1 MFPKPECLTWL
12 TIYFTLSFATAAFN
26 AITIVVFIKHRNL
39 CNRGAYLIIN
49 LAVADMLVGG
59 FSTFDLSYSY
69 GQTCN
74 IWKSNSGRIS
84 YLLKFAI
91 IFLFLVCS
99 LANVTAISLERV
111 HATFWPFKHRVIK
124 KRVYNVIIAATWITA
139 GSMSLAYITLTE
151 FKAWSIYFYLWNSFN
166 TICLSVIC
174 ISYASIFV
182 KVRYSSQGLHSNAST
197 RERKLT
203 ATLFTVTFLSLVLW
217 LPYVVNGLLLEA
229 SNFSIMPPLRLDFFL
244 VFLFHTNSFI
254 NPILYLIK
262 IPGFRRALIALFKIC
277 CPQNRQVQVFPY

>member
-12 TIYFTLSFATAAFN
+12 TIYFTLSFTTAAFN

-39 CNRGAYLIIN
+39 RNRSAYLIIN

-59 FSTFDLSYSY
+59 FSTIDLSYSY
-69 GQTCN
+69 EQICN
-74 IWKSNSGRIS
+74 IKSDSGRII
-84 YLLKFAI
+84 YLRIAI
-91 IFLFLVCS
+91 ALLFLVCS

-151 FKAWSIYFYLWNSFN
+151 FNAWSIYLYLWNSFS

-182 KVRYSSQGLHSNAST
+182 KVRYSSQGLHHNAST

-203 ATLFTVTFLSLVLW
+203 ATLFIVTFLSLVLW
-217 LPYVVNGLLLEA
+217 LPYIVNRLLMEA
-229 SNFSIMPPLRLDFFL
+229 SNFSVIPPLHLELFFA
-244 VFLFHTNSFI
+244 FSFHTNSFI

-262 IPGFRRALIALFKIC
+262 IPRFRRAFIGLFKIS
-277 CPQNRQVQVFPY
+277 CPQRRQVQVLPY

>member
-1 MFPKPECLTWL
+1 MFPRPECLTWL
-12 TIYFTLSFATAAFN
+12 TIYFTVSFATAAFN

-39 CNRGAYLIIN
+39 RNRSAYLIIN

-59 FSTFDLSYSY
+59 FSTIDLSYHY
-69 GQTCN
+69 GSICN
-74 IWKSNSGRIS
+74 IWTSDSGRS
-84 YLLKFAI
+84 FYLRIAI
-91 IFLFLVCS
+91 AYLFLVCS

-124 KRVYNVIIAATWITA
+124 KQVYNVIIAVTWITA

-182 KVRYSSQGLHSNAST
+182 KVRYSSQGLHLSAST

-203 ATLFTVTFLSLVLW
+203 VILFIVTFLSLVLW
-217 LPYVVNGLLLEA
+217 LPYIVNRLLMEA
-229 SNFSIMPPLRLDFFL
+229 SNYSIMLPFSLQLFFA
-244 VFLFHTNSFI
+244 FSFHINSFI

-262 IPGFRRALIALFKIC
+262 IPGFRRAFIGLFKIR
-277 CPQNRQVQVFPY
+277 CPQKRQVQVFPY

>member
-12 TIYFTLSFATAAFN
+12 TIYFTLSFTTAAFN

-39 CNRGAYLIIN
+39 RNCSAYLIIN

-59 FSTFDLSYSY
+59 FSTIDLSYSY
-69 GQTCN
+69 GQICN
-74 IWKSNSGRIS
+74 IKSDSGRII
-84 YLLKFAI
+84 YLRIAI
-91 IFLFLVCS
+91 AFLFLVCS
-99 LANVTAISLERV
+99 LANVTAISLEHV

-217 LPYVVNGLLLEA
+217 LPYVVNRLLVEA
-229 SNFSIMPPLRLDFFL
+229 SNFSVIPPLHLQLFFA
-244 VFLFHTNSFI
+244 FSFHTNSFI

-262 IPGFRRALIALFKIC
+262 IPGFRREFIGLFKIR
-277 CPQNRQVQVFPY
+277 CPQKRQVQVLPY

>member
-12 TIYFTLSFATAAFN
+12 TIYFTLSFTTAAFN

-39 CNRGAYLIIN
+39 RNCSAYLIIN

-59 FSTFDLSYSY
+59 FSTFHLSYSY

-74 IWKSNSGRIS
+74 IWKSDSG
-84 YLLKFAI
+84 I
-91 IFLFLVCS
+91 IFHLRIAIALLFLVCS

-124 KRVYNVIIAATWITA
+124 KQVYNVIIAVTWITS
-139 GSMSLAYITLTE
+139 GSVSLAYITLTE
-151 FKAWSIYFYLWNSFN
+151 FKTWSIYFYLWNSFN

-182 KVRYSSQGLHSNAST
+182 KVRYSSQGLHHSAST

-203 ATLFTVTFLSLVLW
+203 ATLFIVTFLSLVLR
-217 LPYVVNGLLLEA
+217 LPYVVNRLLVEA
-229 SNFSIMPPLRLDFFL
+229 SNFSVIPPLHLQLFFA
-244 VFLFHTNSFI
+244 FSFHTNSFI

-262 IPGFRRALIALFKIC
+262 IPGFRREFIGLFKIR
-277 CPQNRQVQVFPY
+277 CPQKRQVQVLPY

>member
-12 TIYFTLSFATAAFN
+12 TIYFTLSFTTAAFN

-39 CNRGAYLIIN
+39 RNRSAYLIIN

-59 FSTFDLSYSY
+59 FSTIDLSYSY
-69 GQTCN
+69 GQICN
-74 IWKSNSGRIS
+74 IESDSGRII
-84 YLLKFAI
+84 YLRIAI
-91 IFLFLVCS
+91 ALLFLVCS

-139 GSMSLAYITLTE
+139 GSMSLAYITLIE

-166 TICLSVIC
+166 IICLSVIC

-182 KVRYSSQGLHSNAST
+182 KVRYSSQGLHHSAST

-217 LPYVVNGLLLEA
+217 LPYVVSRLLMEA
-229 SNFSIMPPLRLDFFL
+229 SNFSVIPPLHLQLFFA
-244 VFLFHTNSFI
+244 FLFHTNSFI

-262 IPGFRRALIALFKIC
+262 IPGFRRAFIGLFKIR
-277 CPQNRQVQVFPY
+277 CPQKRQVQVLPY

>member
-12 TIYFTLSFATAAFN
+12 TIYFTLSFTTAAFN

-39 CNRGAYLIIN
+39 RNRSAYLIIN

-59 FSTFDLSYSY
+59 FSTIDLSYSY
-69 GQTCN
+69 EQICN
-74 IWKSNSGRIS
+74 IKSDSGRII
-84 YLLKFAI
+84 YLRIAI
-91 IFLFLVCS
+91 ALLFLVCS

-124 KRVYNVIIAATWITA
+124 KQVYNVIIAVTWITA

-182 KVRYSSQGLHSNAST
+182 KVRYSSQGLHLSAST

-203 ATLFTVTFLSLVLW
+203 VTLFIVTFLSLVLW
-217 LPYVVNGLLLEA
+217 LPYIVNRLLMEA
-229 SNFSIMPPLRLDFFL
+229 SNFSVIPPLHLELFFA
-244 VFLFHTNSFI
+244 FSFHTNSFI

-262 IPGFRRALIALFKIC
+262 IPRFRRAFIGLFKIS
-277 CPQNRQVQVFPY
+277 CPQRRQVQVLPY

>member
-1 MFPKPECLTWL
+1 MFPRPECLTWL
-12 TIYFTLSFATAAFN
+12 TIYFTVSFATAAFN

-39 CNRGAYLIIN
+39 RNRSAYLIIN

-59 FSTFDLSYSY
+59 FSTIDLSYHY
-69 GQTCN
+69 GSICN
-74 IWKSNSGRIS
+74 IWTSDSGRS
-84 YLLKFAI
+84 FYLRIAI
-91 IFLFLVCS
+91 AYLFLVCS

-111 HATFWPFKHRVIK
+111 HAKFWPFKHRVMK

-151 FKAWSIYFYLWNSFN
+151 FKTWSIYFYLWNSFN

-182 KVRYSSQGLHSNAST
+182 KVRYSSQGLHHNAST

-203 ATLFTVTFLSLVLW
+203 ATLFIVTFLSLVLW
-217 LPYVVNGLLLEA
+217 LPYIVNRLLMEA
-229 SNFSIMPPLRLDFFL
+229 SNYSIMLPFSLQLFFA
-244 VFLFHTNSFI
+244 FSFHINSFI

-262 IPGFRRALIALFKIC
+262 IPGFRRAFIGLFKIR
-277 CPQNRQVQVFPY
+277 CPQKRQVQVCPY

>member
-12 TIYFTLSFATAAFN
+12 TIYFTLSFTTAAFN

-39 CNRGAYLIIN
+39 RNCSAYLIIN

-59 FSTFDLSYSY
+59 FSTIDLSYSY
-69 GQTCN
+69 GQICN
-74 IWKSNSGRIS
+74 IKSDSGRII
-84 YLLKFAI
+84 YLRIAI
-91 IFLFLVCS
+91 AFLFLVCS
-99 LANVTAISLERV
+99 LANVTAISLEHV

-151 FKAWSIYFYLWNSFN
+151 FKAWSIYLYLRNSFN

-182 KVRYSSQGLHSNAST
+182 KVRYSSQGLHHSAST

-203 ATLFTVTFLSLVLW
+203 ATLFIVTFLSLVLW
-217 LPYVVNGLLLEA
+217 LPYVVNRLLVEA
-229 SNFSIMPPLRLDFFL
+229 SNFSVIPPLHLQLFFA
-244 VFLFHTNSFI
+244 FSFHTNSFI
-254 NPILYLIK
+254 NPILYLMK
-262 IPGFRRALIALFKIC
+262 IPGFRREFIGLFKIR
-277 CPQNRQVQVFPY
+277 CPQKRQVQVLPY

>member
-1 MFPKPECLTWL
+1 MFPRPECLTWL
-12 TIYFTLSFATAAFN
+12 TIYFTVSFATAAFN

-39 CNRGAYLIIN
+39 RNRSAYLIIN

-59 FSTFDLSYSY
+59 FSTIDLSYHY
-69 GQTCN
+69 GSICN
-74 IWKSNSGRIS
+74 IWTSDSGRS
-84 YLLKFAI
+84 FYLRIAI
-91 IFLFLVCS
+91 AYLFLVCS

-111 HATFWPFKHRVIK
+111 HATFWPFKHRVMK

-217 LPYVVNGLLLEA
+217 LSYVVNRLLLEA

-262 IPGFRRALIALFKIC
+262 IPGFRRAFIGLFKIR
-277 CPQNRQVQVFPY
+277 CPQKRQVQVFPY

>member
-12 TIYFTLSFATAAFN
+12 TIYFTVSFATAAFN

-39 CNRGAYLIIN
+39 RNRSAYLIIN

-59 FSTFDLSYSY
+59 FSTIDLSHHY
-69 GQTCN
+69 GSICN
-74 IWKSNSGRIS
+74 IWMSDSGWSFYLRI
-84 YLLKFAI
+84 AI
-91 IFLFLVCS
+91 AFLFLVCS

-111 HATFWPFKHRVIK
+111 HATFWPFKHRVMK

-182 KVRYSSQGLHSNAST
+182 KVRYSSQGLHLSAST

-203 ATLFTVTFLSLVLW
+203 VTLFIVTFLSLVLW
-217 LPYVVNGLLLEA
+217 LPYIVNRLLMEA
-229 SNFSIMPPLRLDFFL
+229 SNYSIMLPFSFQLFFA
-244 VFLFHTNSFI
+244 FSFHINSFI

-262 IPGFRRALIALFKIC
+262 IPGFRRAFIGLFKIR
-277 CPQNRQVQVFPY
+277 CPQKRQVQVFPY

>member
-12 TIYFTLSFATAAFN
+12 TIYFTLSFTTAAFN

-39 CNRGAYLIIN
+39 RNRSAYLIIN

-59 FSTFDLSYSY
+59 FSTIDLSYSY
-69 GQTCN
+69 EQICN
-74 IWKSNSGRIS
+74 IKSDSGRII
-84 YLLKFAI
+84 YLRIAI
-91 IFLFLVCS
+91 ALLFLVCS

-124 KRVYNVIIAATWITA
+124 KQVYNVIIAVTWITA

-182 KVRYSSQGLHSNAST
+182 KVRYSSQGLHHNAST

-203 ATLFTVTFLSLVLW
+203 ATLFIVTFLSLVLW
-217 LPYVVNGLLLEA
+217 LPYIVNRLLMEA
-229 SNFSIMPPLRLDFFL
+229 SNFSVIPPLHLELFFA
-244 VFLFHTNSFI
+244 FSFHTNSFI

-262 IPGFRRALIALFKIC
+262 IPRFRRAFIGLFKIS
-277 CPQNRQVQVFPY
+277 CPQRRQVQVLPY

>member
-12 TIYFTLSFATAAFN
+12 TIYFTLSFTTAAFN

-39 CNRGAYLIIN
+39 RNRSAYLIIN

-59 FSTFDLSYSY
+59 FSTIDLSYHY
-69 GQTCN
+69 GSICN
-74 IWKSNSGRIS
+74 IWTSDSGRS
-84 YLLKFAI
+84 FYLRIAI
-91 IFLFLVCS
+91 AYLFLVCS

-124 KRVYNVIIAATWITA
+124 KQVYNVIIAATWITA

-182 KVRYSSQGLHSNAST
+182 KVRYSSQGLHHNAST

-203 ATLFTVTFLSLVLW
+203 ATLFIVTFLSLVLW
-217 LPYVVNGLLLEA
+217 LPYIVNRLLMEA
-229 SNFSIMPPLRLDFFL
+229 SKFSVIPPLHLELFFA
-244 VFLFHTNSFI
+244 FSFHTNSFI

-262 IPGFRRALIALFKIC
+262 IPRFRRAFIGLFKIS
-277 CPQNRQVQVFPY
+277 CPQRRQVQVLPY

>member
-12 TIYFTLSFATAAFN
+12 TIYFTVSFATAAFN

-39 CNRGAYLIIN
+39 RNRSAYLIIN

-59 FSTFDLSYSY
+59 FSTIDLSYHY
-69 GQTCN
+69 GSICN
-74 IWKSNSGRIS
+74 IWTSDSGRS
-84 YLLKFAI
+84 FYLRIAI
-91 IFLFLVCS
+91 ALLFLVCS

-111 HATFWPFKHRVIK
+111 HATFWPFKHRVMK
-124 KRVYNVIIAATWITA
+124 KQVYNVIIAATWITA

-166 TICLSVIC
+166 TICLSGIC

-182 KVRYSSQGLHSNAST
+182 KVRYSSQGLHHSAST

-203 ATLFTVTFLSLVLW
+203 VTLFIVTFLSLVLW
-217 LPYVVNGLLLEA
+217 LPYIVNRLLMEA
-229 SNFSIMPPLRLDFFL
+229 SNYSIMLPFSLQLFFA
-244 VFLFHTNSFI
+244 FSFHINSFI

-262 IPGFRRALIALFKIC
+262 IPGFRRAFIGLFKIR
-277 CPQNRQVQVFPY
+277 CPQKRQVQVFPY

>member
-12 TIYFTLSFATAAFN
+12 TIYFTVSFATAALN

-39 CNRGAYLIIN
+39 RNRSAYLIIN
-49 LAVADMLVGG
+49 LAVADMLLGG
-59 FSTFDLSYSY
+59 FSTIDLSYHY
-69 GQTCN
+69 GSICN
-74 IWKSNSGRIS
+74 IWTSDSGRS
-84 YLLKFAI
+84 FYLRIAI
-91 IFLFLVCS
+91 AYLFLVCS

-111 HATFWPFKHRVIK
+111 HATFWPFKHRIMK

-166 TICLSVIC
+166 TICLSIIC
-174 ISYASIFV
+174 ISYPSIFV
-182 KVRYSSQGLHSNAST
+182 KVRYSSQGLHLSAST

-203 ATLFTVTFLSLVLW
+203 ATLFIVTFLSLVLW
-217 LPYVVNGLLLEA
+217 LPYIVNRLLMEA
-229 SNFSIMPPLRLDFFL
+229 SNYSIMLPFSLQLFFA
-244 VFLFHTNSFI
+244 FSFHINSFI

-262 IPGFRRALIALFKIC
+262 IPGFRRAFIALFKIR
-277 CPQNRQVQVFPY
+277 CPQKRQVQVFPY

>member
-1 MFPKPECLTWL
+1 MFPRPECLTWL
-12 TIYFTLSFATAAFN
+12 TIYFTVSFATAAFN

-39 CNRGAYLIIN
+39 RNRSAYLIIN

-59 FSTFDLSYSY
+59 FSTFHLSYFY

-74 IWKSNSGRIS
+74 IWKSDSG
-84 YLLKFAI
+84 I
-91 IFLFLVCS
+91 IFHLRIAIALLFLVCS

-124 KRVYNVIIAATWITA
+124 KQVYNVIIAVTWITA

-217 LPYVVNGLLLEA
+217 LSYVVNRLLLEA

-254 NPILYLIK
+254 NPMLYLIK

-277 CPQNRQVQVFPY
+277 CPQNRKVQVFPY

>member
-12 TIYFTLSFATAAFN
+12 TIYFTLSFTTAAFN

-39 CNRGAYLIIN
+39 RNRSAYLIIN

-59 FSTFDLSYSY
+59 FSTIDLSYHY
-69 GQTCN
+69 GSICN
-74 IWKSNSGRIS
+74 IWTSDSGRS
-84 YLLKFAI
+84 FYLRIAI
-91 IFLFLVCS
+91 AYLFLVCS

-182 KVRYSSQGLHSNAST
+182 KVRYSSQGLHHSAST

-203 ATLFTVTFLSLVLW
+203 ATLFIITFLSLVLW
-217 LPYVVNGLLLEA
+217 LPYIVNRLLMEA
-229 SNFSIMPPLRLDFFL
+229 SNYSIMLPFSLQLFFA
-244 VFLFHTNSFI
+244 FSFHINSFI

-262 IPGFRRALIALFKIC
+262 IPGFRRAFIGLFKIRR
-277 CPQNRQVQVFPY
+277 PQKRQVQVFPY

>member
-12 TIYFTLSFATAAFN
+12 TIYFTLSFTTAAFN

-39 CNRGAYLIIN
+39 RNRSAYLIIN

-59 FSTFDLSYSY
+59 FSTIDLSYSY
-69 GQTCN
+69 EQICN
-74 IWKSNSGRIS
+74 IKSDSGRII
-84 YLLKFAI
+84 YLRIAI
-91 IFLFLVCS
+91 ALLFLVCS

-124 KRVYNVIIAATWITA
+124 KQVYNVIIAVTWITA
-139 GSMSLAYITLTE
+139 ESMSLAYITLTE

-182 KVRYSSQGLHSNAST
+182 KVRYSSQGLHHSAST

-203 ATLFTVTFLSLVLW
+203 ATLFIITFLSLVLW
-217 LPYVVNGLLLEA
+217 LPYIVNRLLMEA
-229 SNFSIMPPLRLDFFL
+229 SNFSVIPPLHLELFFA
-244 VFLFHTNSFI
+244 FSFHTNSFI

-262 IPGFRRALIALFKIC
+262 IPRFRRAFIGLFKIS
-277 CPQNRQVQVFPY
+277 CPQRRQVQVLPY

>member
-12 TIYFTLSFATAAFN
+12 TIYFTLSFTTAAFN

-39 CNRGAYLIIN
+39 RNRSAYLIIN

-59 FSTFDLSYSY
+59 FSTIDLSYHY
-69 GQTCN
+69 GSICN
-74 IWKSNSGRIS
+74 IWTSDSGRS
-84 YLLKFAI
+84 FYLRIAI
-91 IFLFLVCS
+91 AYLFLVCS

-182 KVRYSSQGLHSNAST
+182 KVRYSSQGLHHSAST

-203 ATLFTVTFLSLVLW
+203 ATLFIITFLSLVLW
-217 LPYVVNGLLLEA
+217 LPYIVNRLLMEA
-229 SNFSIMPPLRLDFFL
+229 SNFSVIPPLHLELFFA
-244 VFLFHTNSFI
+244 FSFHTNSFI

-262 IPGFRRALIALFKIC
+262 IPRFRRAFIGLFKIS
-277 CPQNRQVQVFPY
+277 CPQRRQVQVLPY

>member
-1 MFPKPECLTWL
+1 MFPRPECLTWL
-12 TIYFTLSFATAAFN
+12 TIYFTVSFATAAFN

-39 CNRGAYLIIN
+39 RNRSAYLIIN

-59 FSTFDLSYSY
+59 FSTIDLSYHY
-69 GQTCN
+69 GSICN
-74 IWKSNSGRIS
+74 IWTSDSGRS
-84 YLLKFAI
+84 FYLRIAI
-91 IFLFLVCS
+91 AYLFLVCS

-111 HATFWPFKHRVIK
+111 HATFWPFKHRVMK
-124 KRVYNVIIAATWITA
+124 KRVYNVIIAVTWITA

-182 KVRYSSQGLHSNAST
+182 KVRYSSQGLHHNAST

-203 ATLFTVTFLSLVLW
+203 ATLFIVTFLSLVLW
-217 LPYVVNGLLLEA
+217 LPYIVNRLLMEA
-229 SNFSIMPPLRLDFFL
+229 SNYSIMLPFSLQLFFA
-244 VFLFHTNSFI
+244 FSFHINSFI

-262 IPGFRRALIALFKIC
+262 IPGFRRAFIGLFKIRR
-277 CPQNRQVQVFPY
+277 PQKRQVQVFPY

>member
-12 TIYFTLSFATAAFN
+12 TIYFTLSFTTAAFN

-39 CNRGAYLIIN
+39 RNCSAYLIIN

-59 FSTFDLSYSY
+59 FSTIDLSYSY
-69 GQTCN
+69 GQICN
-74 IWKSNSGRIS
+74 IKSDSGRII
-84 YLLKFAI
+84 YLRIAI
-91 IFLFLVCS
+91 AFLFLVCS
-99 LANVTAISLERV
+99 LANVTAISLEHV

-151 FKAWSIYFYLWNSFN
+151 FKAWSIYLYLRNSFN

-217 LPYVVNGLLLEA
+217 LPYVVNRLLVEA

-262 IPGFRRALIALFKIC
+262 IPGFRREFIGLFKIR
-277 CPQNRQVQVFPY
+277 CPQKRQVQVLPY

>member
-1 MFPKPECLTWL
+1 MFPKPECLAWL
-12 TIYFTLSFATAAFN
+12 TIYFTLPFATAALN
-26 AITIVVFIKHRNL
+26 AITIVVFRKHRNL
-39 CNRGAYLIIN
+39 RNRSAYLIIN

-59 FSTFDLSYSY
+59 FSTFHLSYFY

-74 IWKSNSGRIS
+74 IWKSDSG
-84 YLLKFAI
+84 I
-91 IFLFLVCS
+91 IFHLRIAIALLFLVCS

-124 KRVYNVIIAATWITA
+124 KQVYNVIIAVTWITA

-151 FKAWSIYFYLWNSFN
+151 FKAWSIYFYLWISFS

-217 LPYVVNGLLLEA
+217 LSYVVNRLLLEA

-277 CPQNRQVQVFPY
+277 CPQNRKVQVFPY

>member
-1 MFPKPECLTWL
+1 MFPKPECLAWL
-12 TIYFTLSFATAAFN
+12 TIYFTLSFATAALN
-26 AITIVVFIKHRNL
+26 AITIVVFRKHRNL
-39 CNRGAYLIIN
+39 RNRSAYLIIN

-59 FSTFDLSYSY
+59 FSTIDLSYSY
-69 GQTCN
+69 EQICN
-74 IWKSNSGRIS
+74 IKSDSGRII
-84 YLLKFAI
+84 YLRIAI
-91 IFLFLVCS
+91 ALLFLVCS

-182 KVRYSSQGLHSNAST
+182 KVRYISQGLHHNAST

-203 ATLFTVTFLSLVLW
+203 ATLFIVTFLSLVLW
-217 LPYVVNGLLLEA
+217 LPYIVNGLLMDE
-229 SNFSIMPPLRLDFFL
+229 SNYSIVLPFRLRLFFA
-244 VFLFHTNSFI
+244 FSFHINSFI

-262 IPGFRRALIALFKIC
+262 IPGFRRAFIALFKIR
-277 CPQNRQVQVFPY
+277 CPQKRQVQVFPY

>member
-1 MFPKPECLTWL
+1 MFPRPECLTWL
-12 TIYFTLSFATAAFN
+12 TIYFTVSFATAAFN

-39 CNRGAYLIIN
+39 RNRSAYLIIN

-59 FSTFDLSYSY
+59 FSTFDLSYFY
-69 GQTCN
+69 GQICN
-74 IWKSNSGRIS
+74 IWKSDSG
-84 YLLKFAI
+84 I
-91 IFLFLVCS
+91 IFHLRIAIALLFLVCS

-111 HATFWPFKHRVIK
+111 HATFWPFKHRVMK
-124 KRVYNVIIAATWITA
+124 KRVYNVIIAVTWITA

-217 LPYVVNGLLLEA
+217 LPYVVNRLLLEA

>member
-1 MFPKPECLTWL
+1 MFPRPECLTWL
-12 TIYFTLSFATAAFN
+12 TIYFTVSFATAAFN

-39 CNRGAYLIIN
+39 RNRSAYLIIN

-59 FSTFDLSYSY
+59 FSTIDLSYSY
-69 GQTCN
+69 EQICN
-74 IWKSNSGRIS
+74 IKSDSGRII
-84 YLLKFAI
+84 YLRIAI
-91 IFLFLVCS
+91 ALLFLVCS

-124 KRVYNVIIAATWITA
+124 KQVYNVIIAATWITA

-182 KVRYSSQGLHSNAST
+182 KVRYSSQGLHHNAST

-203 ATLFTVTFLSLVLW
+203 ATLFIVTFLSLVLW
-217 LPYVVNGLLLEA
+217 LPYIVNRLLMEA
-229 SNFSIMPPLRLDFFL
+229 SNYSIMLPFSLQLFFA
-244 VFLFHTNSFI
+244 FSFHINSFI

>member
-12 TIYFTLSFATAAFN
+12 TIYFTLSFTTAAFN

-39 CNRGAYLIIN
+39 RNRSAYLIIN

-59 FSTFDLSYSY
+59 FSTIDLSYSY
-69 GQTCN
+69 EQICN
-74 IWKSNSGRIS
+74 IKSDSGRII
-84 YLLKFAI
+84 YLRIAI
-91 IFLFLVCS
+91 ALLFLVCS

-182 KVRYSSQGLHSNAST
+182 KVRYSSQGLHHSAST

-203 ATLFTVTFLSLVLW
+203 ATLFIITFLSLVLW
-217 LPYVVNGLLLEA
+217 LPYIVNRLLMEA
-229 SNFSIMPPLRLDFFL
+229 SNFSVIPPLHLELFFA
-244 VFLFHTNSFI
+244 FSFHTNSFI

-262 IPGFRRALIALFKIC
+262 IPRFRRAFIGLFKIS
-277 CPQNRQVQVFPY
+277 CPQRRQVQVLPY

>member
-1 MFPKPECLTWL
+1 MFPRPECLTWL
-12 TIYFTLSFATAAFN
+12 TIYFTVSFATAAFN

-39 CNRGAYLIIN
+39 RNRSAYLIIN

-59 FSTFDLSYSY
+59 FSTIDLSYHY
-69 GQTCN
+69 GSICN
-74 IWKSNSGRIS
+74 IWTSDSGRS
-84 YLLKFAI
+84 FYLRIAI
-91 IFLFLVCS
+91 AYLFLVCS

-111 HATFWPFKHRVIK
+111 HATFWPFKHRVMK
-124 KRVYNVIIAATWITA
+124 KRVYNVIIAVTWITA

-182 KVRYSSQGLHSNAST
+182 KVRYISQGLHHNAST

-203 ATLFTVTFLSLVLW
+203 ATLFIVTFLSLVLW
-217 LPYVVNGLLLEA
+217 LPYIVNRLLMEA
-229 SNFSIMPPLRLDFFL
+229 SNYSIMLPFSLQLFFA
-244 VFLFHTNSFI
+244 FSFHINSFI

-262 IPGFRRALIALFKIC
+262 IPGFRRAFIGLFKIRR
-277 CPQNRQVQVFPY
+277 PQKRQVQVFPY

>member
-1 MFPKPECLTWL
+1 MFPKPECLAWL
-12 TIYFTLSFATAAFN
+12 TIYFTLSFATAALN
-26 AITIVVFIKHRNL
+26 AITIVVFRKHRNL
-39 CNRGAYLIIN
+39 RNRSAYLIIN

-59 FSTFDLSYSY
+59 FSTFDLSYHY
-69 GQTCN
+69 GSICN
-74 IWKSNSGRIS
+74 IWTSDSGISFYLRI
-84 YLLKFAI
+84 AI
-91 IFLFLVCS
+91 AYLFLVCS

-124 KRVYNVIIAATWITA
+124 KQVYNVIIAVTWITS

-151 FKAWSIYFYLWNSFN
+151 FKTWSIYFYLWNSFN

-182 KVRYSSQGLHSNAST
+182 KVRYSSQGLHLSAST

-203 ATLFTVTFLSLVLW
+203 VILFIVTFLSLVLW
-217 LPYVVNGLLLEA
+217 LPYIVNRLLMEA
-229 SNFSIMPPLRLDFFL
+229 SNYSIMLPFSLQLFFA
-244 VFLFHTNSFI
+244 FSFHINSFI

-262 IPGFRRALIALFKIC
+262 IPGFRRAFIGLFKIR
-277 CPQNRQVQVFPY
+277 CPQKRQVQVFPY

>member
-1 MFPKPECLTWL
+1 MFPKPECLAWL
-12 TIYFTLSFATAAFN
+12 TIYFTLPFATAALN
-26 AITIVVFIKHRNL
+26 AITIVVFRKHRNL
-39 CNRGAYLIIN
+39 RNCSAYLIIN

-59 FSTFDLSYSY
+59 YSTFHLSYSY

-74 IWKSNSGRIS
+74 IWKSDSG
-84 YLLKFAI
+84 I
-91 IFLFLVCS
+91 IFHLRIAIALLFLVCS

-124 KRVYNVIIAATWITA
+124 KQVYNVIIAVTWITA

-174 ISYASIFV
+174 IS
-182 KVRYSSQGLHSNAST
+182 QGLHHNAST
-197 RERKLT
+197 RERKMT
-203 ATLFTVTFLSLVLW
+203 ATLFIVTFLSLVLW
-217 LPYVVNGLLLEA
+217 LPYIVNGLLMDA
-229 SNFSIMPPLRLDFFL
+229 SNYSVVLPFRLRLFFA
-244 VFLFHTNSFI
+244 FSFHINSFI

-262 IPGFRRALIALFKIC
+262 IPGFRRAFIALFKIR
-277 CPQNRQVQVFPY
+277 CPQERQVQVFPY

>member
-39 CNRGAYLIIN
+39 RNRGAYLIIN

-111 HATFWPFKHRVIK
+111 YATFWPFKHRVLK
-124 KRVYNVIIAATWITA
+124 KRVYNVIIVVTWIIA
-139 GSMSLAYITLTE
+139 GSMSLAYITLIE
-151 FKAWSIYFYLWNSFN
+151 FNAPSAFFYLWNSFN
-166 TICLSVIC
+166 AICLSVIC

-182 KVRYSSQGLHSNAST
+182 KVRYSSQGLHHNAST

-203 ATLFTVTFLSLVLW
+203 ATLFIVTFLSLVLW
-217 LPYVVNGLLLEA
+217 LPYIVNGLLMDA
-229 SNFSIMPPLRLDFFL
+229 SNYSIVLPFRLRLFFA
-244 VFLFHTNSFI
+244 FSFHINSFI

-262 IPGFRRALIALFKIC
+262 IPGFRRAFIALFKIR
-277 CPQNRQVQVFPY
+277 CPQERQVQVFPY

>member
-1 MFPKPECLTWL
+1 MFPRPECLTWL
-12 TIYFTLSFATAAFN
+12 TIYFTVSFATAAFN

-39 CNRGAYLIIN
+39 RNRSAYLIIN

-59 FSTFDLSYSY
+59 FSTIDLSYHY
-69 GQTCN
+69 GSICN
-74 IWKSNSGRIS
+74 IWTSDSGRS
-84 YLLKFAI
+84 FYLRIAI
-91 IFLFLVCS
+91 AYLFLVCS
-99 LANVTAISLERV
+99 LANVTAISLQRV
-111 HATFWPFKHRVIK
+111 HATFWPFKHRVMK

-182 KVRYSSQGLHSNAST
+182 KVRYSSQGLHHNAST

-203 ATLFTVTFLSLVLW
+203 ATLFIVTFLSLVLW
-217 LPYVVNGLLLEA
+217 LPYIVNRLLMEA
-229 SNFSIMPPLRLDFFL
+229 SNYSIMLPFSLQLFFA
-244 VFLFHTNSFI
+244 FSFHINSFI

-262 IPGFRRALIALFKIC
+262 IPGFRRAFIGLFKIRR
-277 CPQNRQVQVFPY
+277 PQKRQVQVFPY

>member
-12 TIYFTLSFATAAFN
+12 TIYFTLSFATVAFN

-39 CNRGAYLIIN
+39 RNRGAYLIIN

-74 IWKSNSGRIS
+74 NWKSNSGGIS
-84 YLLKFAI
+84 SLLMGSI

-111 HATFWPFKHRVIK
+111 HATFWPFKHRILK
-124 KRVYNVIIAATWITA
+124 KRVYNVIIVVTWITA
-139 GSMSLAYITLTE
+139 GSMSLAYITLIE
-151 FKAWSIYFYLWNSFN
+151 FNAPSAFFYLWNSFN
-166 TICLSVIC
+166 AICLSVIC

-182 KVRYSSQGLHSNAST
+182 KVRYSSQGLHSNASI

-217 LPYVVNGLLLEA
+217 LPYVVDRLLMEA
-229 SNFSIMPPLRLDFFL
+229 SNFSITPTLRLNFFL
-244 VFLFHTNSFI
+244 VFLFHANSFV

-262 IPGFRRALIALFKIC
+262 IPGFRRALIALFKIR